1 MLCGWIQRFG
11 AVRASKQVL
20 KKEYHPP
27 TDVAIR
33 WIINLGFV
41 YRCSTPRSPRSIS
54 CLGPGLYLRGM
65 NPAFGGPPS
74 LINVYYI
81 YIIHTR
87 GLSLEIHR
95 DPLHEMWLSD
105 YPVLVNA
112 GRLYMP
118 EYGMHVFL
126 YCLVCNALIPKE
138 NVTPSSFASD
148 SLEV

>member
-81 YIIHTR
+81 YILYIPEVWVWKFIGILCTKC
-87 GLSLEIHR
+87 
-95 DPLHEMWLSD
+95 D
-105 YPVLVNA
+105 YPIIQCWLMLVDFTCQSMA
-112 GRLYMP
+112 CMFSFIALFVTHWSPRKMWHLRRLP
-118 EYGMHVFL
+118 
-126 YCLVCNALIPKE
+126 LIR
-138 NVTPSSFASD
+138 
-148 SLEV
+148 